1 MIRLAALLL
10 SLLMLAGPASAER
23 LITSISSSR
32 VMITSSY
39 TGAELVL
46 FGSIERDAATVS
58 RPGGY
63 DVVVA
68 VRGPSSGVVVREKDR
83 VGPIW
88 VNTRQRKY
96 ADVPGYIALIGSRP
110 LGDML
115 DAGQRSRWRL
125 GFHETLLPQGE
136 RLAVGDAEDFLFREG
151 LIRLKRAGS
160 LFRQEDRG
168 TVFLTNNLFRTAI
181 TLPATAPLGNY
192 EATVFVFADGAMLVQ
207 QTTAFEAV
215 KVGFEA
221 ATASAAHRH
230 GFLYGLACVLLAVAF
245 GWLAHWA
252 FRKD

>member
-1 MIRLAALLL
+1 MIRLALVLLALL
-10 SLLMLAGPASAER
+10 AAARPAVAER
-23 LITSISSSR
+23 LITSISTSR

-39 TGAELVL
+39 AGAQLVL
-46 FGSIERDAATVS
+46 FGSIERDAATVA

-68 VRGPSSGVVVREKDR
+68 VRGPTTGIVVREKGR
-83 VGPIW
+83 AGPIW
-88 VNTRQRKY
+88 VNRAQRKY
-96 ADVPGYIALIGSRP
+96 ADVPGYLAFMASRP
-110 LGDML
+110 LGEML
-115 DAGQRSRWRL
+115 DSSHRARWRL

-136 RLAVGDAEDFLFREG
+136 RLAVGEPADVLFRDG
-151 LIRLKRAGS
+151 LIRLKREAR

-168 TVFLTNNLFRTAI
+168 VVFLTNNLFRTAI

-192 EATVFVFADGAMLVQ
+192 EATVFVFSDGAMLVQ
-207 QTTAFEAV
+207 DTTAFETV

-221 ATASAAHRH
+221 ATAAAAHGRP
-230 GFLYGLACVLLAVAF
+230 FLYGLACVLLALGF

>member
-1 MIRLAALLL
+1 MIRPLVALVVACLA
-10 SLLMLAGPASAER
+10 AGPAFAER
-23 LITSISSSR
+23 LVTSISTSR

-39 TGAELVL
+39 SGAELVL

-68 VRGPSSGVVVREKDR
+68 VRGPATGLVVREKDR

-88 VNTRQRKY
+88 VNVRQRKY
-96 ADVPGYIALIGSRP
+96 ADVPGYLALIGSRP
-110 LGDML
+110 LAEML

-125 GFHETLLPQGE
+125 GFHESLLAQGE
-136 RLAVGDAEDFLFREG
+136 RLAVGDPEDVRFREG
-151 LIRLKRAGS
+151 LIRLKRGAN
-160 LFRQEDRG
+160 LYKEADRG
-168 TVFLTNNLFRTAI
+168 TVFLTKNLFRTAI
-181 TLPATAPLGNY
+181 SLPATAPLGSY

-221 ATASAAHRH
+221 ATAGAAHRH
-230 GFLYGLACVLLAVAF
+230 GFLYGLVCVLLAAAF
-245 GWLAHWA
+245 GWVAHWA